1 MLVLQ
6 EGRAAILGG
15 RRCFF
20 SVVLP
25 FMDCV
30 EVMAVATMD
39 LLLPWCPS
47 ASPHHGLERPLGG
60 ASSISRT
67 VMRPVGRTLLGGGR
81 GTGAPRSC
89 ATATSS
95 TAARTTHTKASCGA
109 LMATWSP
116 CSSWGTA
123 LDMPPPHRLLRSA
136 VGRLPAHDSNG
147 AACTDALARASSQGG
162 GQDGRR
168 MQGRR
173 SRWSMAGGAGDEDPG
188 TDGALFPRYLVP
200 TRSMGKNARPPQTG
214 GVGVAELVPWAIS
227 AATSTPLAREGV
239 RTCCGAVGVAD
250 VSLASSSAATSTSS
264 SASAA
269 WPTARARNVD
279 VTETILATGSAV
291 TPTLREEYTGHF
303 VACTSHSCV
312 VDGGEM

>member
-1 MLVLQ
+1 MVVSLAPTLAVRQHALAGASVRLRALAPSPAESLGNARYGAPSLSAITIVVNSTIFLWTWMLVMQ
-6 EGRAAILGG
+6 EGRAAMLGG

-116 CSSWGTA
+116 CSS
-123 LDMPPPHRLLRSA
+123 
-136 VGRLPAHDSNG
+136 
-147 AACTDALARASSQGG
+147 
-162 GQDGRR
+162 
-168 MQGRR
+168 
-173 SRWSMAGGAGDEDPG
+173 
-188 TDGALFPRYLVP
+188 
-200 TRSMGKNARPPQTG
+200 
-214 GVGVAELVPWAIS
+214 
-227 AATSTPLAREGV
+227 
-239 RTCCGAVGVAD
+239 
-250 VSLASSSAATSTSS
+250 
-264 SASAA
+264 
-269 WPTARARNVD
+269 
-279 VTETILATGSAV
+279 
-291 TPTLREEYTGHF
+291 
-303 VACTSHSCV
+303 
-312 VDGGEM
+312 